1 MKGINVKEFDLPTL
15 KKLTDK
21 AIEPYL
27 ISIEQALQSPLSQNL
42 TREQQ
47 AQMVEQMFTRSLRL
61 VNFAFFKE
69 VNSYVDTLIQA
80 DIEKEKKAQVKQEKS
95 STKTTSTT
103 AVSNKKLTLKELRE
117 RRAERSKAKRGEAER
132 RNKTNEE

>member
-1 MKGINVKEFDLPTL
+1 MKEFDLPTL

-27 ISIEQALQSPLSQNL
+27 VSIEQALQSPLSQNL

-69 VNSYVDTLIQA
+69 VNSYVDNLVQA
-80 DIEKEKKAQVKQEKS
+80 DVEKEKKTKAKQEKATS
-95 STKTTSTT
+95 SNTPNTPKT
-103 AVSNKKLTLKELRE
+103 NQKKTLKELRE
-117 RRAERSKAKRGEAER
+117 ERAKKSNI
-132 RNKTNEE
+132 NKE

>member
-1 MKGINVKEFDLPTL
+1 MKKDFTLDKLKE
-15 KKLTDK
+15 LTNK

-27 ISIEQALQSPLSQNL
+27 VSIEQALRSPLSQNL

-69 VNSYVDTLIQA
+69 VNSYVDSIVQA
-80 DIEKEKKAQVKQEKS
+80 DVKKEKAKQEKS
-95 STKTTSTT
+95 SI
-103 AVSNKKLTLKELRE
+103 SNTPKKAIPNQKKTLKELRE
-117 RRAERSKAKRGEAER
+117 ERAKKANL
-132 RNKTNEE
+132 NKD

>member
-1 MKGINVKEFDLPTL
+1 MKEFDYKIIKELA
-15 KKLTDK
+15 DK

-47 AQMVEQMFTRSLRL
+47 AQMIEQMFTRSLRL

-69 VNSYVDTLIQA
+69 VNSYVDSLVQA
-80 DIEKEKKAQVKQEKS
+80 DVEKEKKAQAKKEKS
-95 STKTTSTT
+95 SISATP
-103 AVSNKKLTLKELRE
+103 KKAIPNQKKPLKELRE
-117 RRAERSKAKRGEAER
+117 ERAKKNNPNQES
-132 RNKTNEE
+132 

>member
-1 MKGINVKEFDLPTL
+1 MKKDFTLDKLKE
-15 KKLTDK
+15 LTNK

-69 VNSYVDTLIQA
+69 VNSYVDTLVQA
-80 DIEKEKKAQVKQEKS
+80 DVEKEKKLKAKQEKS
-95 STKTTSTT
+95 SISATP
-103 AVSNKKLTLKELRE
+103 KKATLNQKKTLKELRE
-117 RRAERSKAKRGEAER
+117 ERAKKQQT
-132 RNKTNEE
+132 NKES

>member
-1 MKGINVKEFDLPTL
+1 MKEFDYKIIKELA
-15 KKLTDK
+15 DK

-69 VNSYVDTLIQA
+69 VNSYIDKLVQA
-80 DIEKEKKAQVKQEKS
+80 DVEKEKKLQSKKEKS
-95 STKTTSTT
+95 SISTT
-103 AVSNKKLTLKELRE
+103 PKKAEPNKKLTLKELRE
-117 RRAERSKAKRGEAER
+117 RR
-132 RNKTNEE
+132 NKTNEE

>member
-1 MKGINVKEFDLPTL
+1 MKEFDYKIIKELA
-15 KKLTDK
+15 DK

-27 ISIEQALQSPLSQNL
+27 VSIEQALQSPLSQNL

-69 VNSYVDTLIQA
+69 VNSYVDTLVQA
-80 DIEKEKKAQVKQEKS
+80 DVEKEKKAQAKKEKATS
-95 STKTTSTT
+95 SN
-103 AVSNKKLTLKELRE
+103 APKKATLNQKKTLKELRE
-117 RRAERSKAKRGEAER
+117 ERAKR
-132 RNKTNEE
+132 NKE

>member
-1 MKGINVKEFDLPTL
+1 MKQEFTLDKLKE
-15 KKLTDK
+15 LTDK
-21 AIEPYL
+21 VIEPYL
-27 ISIEQALQSPLSQNL
+27 VSIEQALGSPLAQNL

-80 DIEKEKKAQVKQEKS
+80 DVEKEKKAQAKQEKS

-103 AVSNKKLTLKELRE
+103 TVSNKKKTLKELRE
-117 RRAERSKAKRGEAER
+117 ERAKKINPNQES
-132 RNKTNEE
+132 